1 MRALPLILLAMSLTG
16 CSLLQKSPAPEHPP
30 VSEHKVEPA
39 AKPKPAPRPAA
50 PAVLYKSAEELVGT
64 PFRDMGEV
72 SGSSCQVSVQDAPPN
87 IATARKRMQTRA
99 TAIKANAVL
108 LHECQI
114 ISGVAGCYRQ
124 AVCQGSALQV
134 SNQ

>member
-1 MRALPLILLAMSLTG
+1 
-16 CSLLQKSPAPEHPP
+16 
-30 VSEHKVEPA
+30 
-39 AKPKPAPRPAA
+39 
-50 PAVLYKSAEELVGT
+50 
-64 PFRDMGEV
+64 MGEV